1 MTRREQAINP
11 CYDDFEGINGF
22 RKGIRACFDVLKT
35 MACNTD
41 DEEKSAFLHDLA
53 DDLLQEV
60 SIDDYNQL
68 KQIKE
73 EIERLNCR
81 VYHAEGYIN
90 DLHNH
95 PNDKKF
101 YDAKAR
107 RIVAMLFWNYKR
119 NLFAFDVE
127 ATVVVES
134 KRIFEKAYKM
144 LKDNA

>member
-1 MTRREQAINP
+1 MKREEAIALIEQGVNKI
-11 CYDDFEGINGF
+11 YDEHEAQMKEANRIKDVF
-22 RKGIRACFDVLKT
+22 RKLSF
-35 MACNTD
+35 
-41 DEEKSAFLHDLA
+41 ELA
-53 DDLLQEV
+53 NELIAQMKAKD
-60 SIDDYNQL
+60 
-68 KQIKE
+68 E

-81 VYHAEGYIN
+81 AYHSEGYIS

-95 PNDKKF
+95 TKDKKF

-107 RIVAMLFWNYKR
+107 SIVAMLFWNYKR

-144 LKDNA
+144 LKDNK